1 MATSDIPPDTLTLPN
16 EELSI
21 KFAVIGDSGRG
32 TPEQHAIAAQME
44 AYRKRFDFGFVLM
57 GGDNIYEGPATPEDY
72 RLKFEEPYKPLL
84 DAGVKFYAVLG
95 NHDDPAQIHYPPFHM
110 DGHRYYTFTPPV
122 GVLSK
127 LDTRVRFFALDSATS
142 TASKWLQRELD
153 QSHAEWKIA
162 LMHYPLYSSG
172 RYTLRARRQR
182 FALEPSLVAGGIDV
196 AFSGHEHFYQRS
208 RLQNGVL
215 HFISGGRA
223 HCVSGKPGPRRR
235 SLRATIT
242 TTISCW
248 SKWRTNSSS
257 FRPSIGRADNR
268 RRLSTPAE
276 TADGGSSTYCGH
288 GGPSLISL
296 TLFEDTHP
304 IRDCVCSR
312 GKERF
317 ELVEASPC
325 EEIRQLP
332 IAQLTEE
339 RGQQSPAALRD
350 RHWRERRAA

>member
-1 MATSDIPPDTLTLPN
+1 MVAKILLVCLSLVCFLFLPACRNAVTEARQTPNVVAEMATSDIPPDTLTLPN

-95 NHDDPAQIHYPPFHM
+95 NHDYPAQIHYPPFHM

-127 LDTRVRFFALDSATS
+127 LDTRVRFFALDSTHLDS
-142 TASKWLQRELD
+142 EQLQWLQRELD

-182 FALEPSLVAGGIDV
+182 LALERLFVIGGVDV
-196 AFSGHEHFYQRS
+196 TFSAIQS
-208 RLQNGVL
+208 A
-215 HFISGGRA
+215 FISGM
-223 HCVSGKPGPRRR
+223 
-235 SLRATIT
+235 
-242 TTISCW
+242 
-248 SKWRTNSSS
+248 
-257 FRPSIGRADNR
+257 
-268 RRLSTPAE
+268 
-276 TADGGSSTYCGH
+276 
-288 GGPSLISL
+288 
-296 TLFEDTHP
+296 
-304 IRDCVCSR
+304 
-312 GKERF
+312 
-317 ELVEASPC
+317 
-325 EEIRQLP
+325 
-332 IAQLTEE
+332 
-339 RGQQSPAALRD
+339 
-350 RHWRERRAA
+350 